1 MPKVEWNG
9 DQLAAAAKQAALEI
23 AQQTAEIVKGEAVN
37 RCPLSDETTAPGE
50 PHGALRNSA
59 TVTDLENGAEISFN
73 TPYAVVMHESQN
85 YTPSHAGTGPNYLR
99 QPLLDAEGQY
109 HKDIADALKAIW
121 G

>member
-9 DQLAAAAKQAALEI
+9 DMLAAAAKQAALEV
-23 AQQTAEIVKGEAVN
+23 AQMTAEIVKGEAVN
-37 RCPLSDETTAPGE
+37 RCPLETSQT
-50 PHGALRNSA
+50 RNSG
-59 TVTDLENGAEISFN
+59 TVTELENGAEISFN
-73 TPYAVVMHESQN
+73 TPQAAWLHESQN
-85 YTPSHAGTGPNYLR
+85 YTPKTPGTGPNYLR

>member
-9 DQLAAAAKQAALEI
+9 DMLAAAAKQAALEV
-23 AQQTAEIVKGEAVN
+23 ARQTAEVVKGEAVN
-37 RCPLSDETTAPGE
+37 RAPLEDSP
-50 PHGALRNSA
+50 LRNSA

-99 QPLLDAEGQY
+99 GPLLENESKY
-109 HKDIADALKAIW
+109 HQDIAAALKGIW

>member
-1 MPKVEWNG
+1 MPRVEWNG

-23 AQQTAEIVKGEAVN
+23 ARQTAEIVKGEAVN
-37 RCPLSDETTAPGE
+37 RAPLEDGP
-50 PHGALRNSA
+50 LRNSA
-59 TVTDLENGAEISFN
+59 TVTELENGAEISFN

-99 QPLLDAEGQY
+99 GPLLEAESKY
-109 HKDIADALKAIW
+109 HEDIAAALKAIW